1 MCQSLSNS
9 GQPGQEEALKRV
21 RNPRPEDV
29 PLGTG
34 IAARGKNTIL
44 TRRERL
50 RLQIERAGG

>member
-1 MCQSLSNS
+1 MCQSFSNA
-9 GQPGQEEALKRV
+9 GQSGQEEALKRI

-34 IAARGKNTIL
+34 IAQRGKNTIL

-50 RLQIERAGG
+50 RLQIEQAGG